1 MMSVAAVA
9 AVFFLAWTLGR
20 NNLSNL
26 FGPAI
31 GTRMIPF
38 VLGISVA
45 AVFVLFGALIS
56 GAETTK
62 NVSGLGHVTQ
72 LLDAL
77 AISISAGTVMFLLG
91 RLGVPASLTQ
101 TTTGAFIGWNL
112 FYQQLIPVDLVTKTV
127 LAWIYTPIIAGIMS
141 FMLFGIARQLLARFP
156 IRLLWRDH
164 LIRMG
169 LLLVGAFSAYSFG
182 ANNIGSLIG
191 PYMILGLFPETMLF
205 VGACLGIGVGFAL
218 ADKRVIKTV
227 SSGMF
232 PLAPIEALI
241 AVFATA
247 TTLFLFSS
255 INLKMFFV
263 SMGLPSF
270 PLVPVPLSCA
280 AIGSIIGVAV
290 AKGIDGLKFKIV
302 GKVIFSWVSAP
313 IGAGVLCFG
322 LLCLFRAGG
331 F

>member
-1 MMSVAAVA
+1 MMNVIAVA
-9 AVFFLAWTLGR
+9 AVFFLAWALGR

-38 VLGISVA
+38 VSGVTVA
-45 AVFVLFGALIS
+45 AVFVLLGALIS
-56 GAETTK
+56 GAETTR
-62 NVSGLGHVTQ
+62 NVSGLGHVTK
-72 LLDAL
+72 LTDAL

-101 TTTGAFIGWNL
+101 TTTGAFVGWNI
-112 FYQQLIPVDLVTKTV
+112 FYRLLIPVDLVTKTV
-127 LAWIYTPIIAGIMS
+127 LAWVYTPIIAGILS
-141 FMLFGIARQLLARFP
+141 FLLFRLVRKFLILVP

-164 LIRMG
+164 LIRGG
-169 LLLVGAFSAYSFG
+169 LLIVGAFSAYSFG

-191 PYMILGLFPETMLF
+191 PYMILGLFPETILF
-205 VGACLGIGVGFAL
+205 IGACVGIGVGFAL

-232 PLAPIEALI
+232 PLSPIEALI
-241 AVFATA
+241 AVFTTA

-255 INLKMFFV
+255 ITLKMALISV
-263 SMGLPSF
+263 GLPSF

-302 GKVIFSWVSAP
+302 GKVVFSWISAP
-313 IGAGVLCFG
+313 LGAGLFCFG
-322 LLCLFRAGG
+322 LLYLFRFGG
-331 F
+331 I